1 LEGAGDN
8 DIDRDNNNK
17 TPVTSGLLNDNEL
30 NTEKVQ
36 RQYANIEDLAQ
47 SGVRTIESSAVPTLD
62 DKISETVNTNDQLR
76 MMTNLKERQL
86 EHLVEEK
93 NKLMDSLSSLKFLR
107 SKIEHD
113 IRELE
118 SRVEKETIKNQ
129 LLEERRSVLTAKLDV
144 LEKENQ
150 KKDLES
156 QVKALEAFIEDKI
169 SYSTISK
176 CDLDYLNNSLGI
188 LSDQKRSN
196 ICRLI
201 NAEAE
206 KK

>member
-1 LEGAGDN
+1 M
-8 DIDRDNNNK
+8 
-17 TPVTSGLLNDNEL
+17 
-30 NTEKVQ
+30 
-36 RQYANIEDLAQ
+36 
-47 SGVRTIESSAVPTLD
+47 PTLD

-107 SKIEHD
+107 SKIEYD

-118 SRVEKETIKNQ
+118 SRVENETIKNQ

-150 KKDLES
+150 TKDLES

-188 LSDQKRSN
+188 LSDQKRSS

-206 KK
+206 KKVKKNLFEEEPVSVASVSSSMKEPEIDISINQVSIMIY

>member
-1 LEGAGDN
+1 M
-8 DIDRDNNNK
+8 IK
-17 TPVTSGLLNDNEL
+17 FF
-30 NTEKVQ
+30 
-36 RQYANIEDLAQ
+36 
-47 SGVRTIESSAVPTLD
+47 
-62 DKISETVNTNDQLR
+62 ETVNTNDQLR
-76 MMTNLKERQL
+76 MMTNLTERQL

-107 SKIEHD
+107 SKIEYD

-150 KKDLES
+150 TKDLES

-188 LSDQKRSN
+188 LSDQKRSS